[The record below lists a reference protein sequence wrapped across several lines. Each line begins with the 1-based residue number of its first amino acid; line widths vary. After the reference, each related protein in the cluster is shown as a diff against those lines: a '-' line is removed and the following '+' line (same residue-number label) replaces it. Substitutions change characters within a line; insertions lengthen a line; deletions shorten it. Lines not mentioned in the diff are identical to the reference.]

1 LLLVKR
7 GITMERKF
15 LDTLNVFKNTFKSID
30 WRFVSVNVK
39 EDRKFCL
46 HSVIR
51 FSCQS
56 VEKIKS
62 LHNNLLAN
70 LGKNNFNDVSI
81 HLTAL
86 PFDKWD
92 IIKKAFLTGKIKI
105 NNDEFDLLQ
114 PIDFNKLSESTVTLD
129 EYNTEWK
136 GIDFFVDF
144 HNNNLKVI
152 NNLLREFNTEL
163 FGYNSLE
170 EMFKSWLHAEAPP
183 HSSRLIFSIPIY
195 AKIIDCTL
203 NNKNTINV
211 KVNAHSKLRGLILQ
225 VKTFKKYSVVNEI
238 KEKPIKFKI
247 KQPSD
252 FIESSISV
260 RMKSIPSSSK
270 VRMRPDMYVQ
280 ISLIHKEYGKIDGY
294 YGKFSLSN
302 LISKRYERKLP
313 PFLATFHKFCPIKSY
328 ESSFKK
334 SSKDEFEW
342 AVATLFSLANIP
354 TIWLRNHDQLI
365 IDGQTIGGVD
375 GIAYVEW
382 FEQPTLL
389 LIGCTLGVIKDDI
402 ETIVNVKEALR
413 KHLRIANLNILPI
426 IVLQKVPSKGIRS
439 SAKKSG
445 VAIIGLEEL
454 KSILQDV
461 IRNKSVYE
469 ILDKIFRI
477 SKED

>member
-1 LLLVKR
+1 
-7 GITMERKF
+7 MERKF

-39 EDRKFCL
+39 EKRKFCL

-51 FSCQS
+51 FSCEG

-62 LHNNLLAN
+62 LHKNLLAN
-70 LGKNNFNDVSI
+70 LGKNDFDSVSI

-86 PFDKWD
+86 PFDKWN
-92 IIKKAFLTGKIKI
+92 IIRKAFSAGKVRI
-105 NNDEFDLLQ
+105 NNGEFDLLQ
-114 PIDFNKLSESTVTLD
+114 PINFNKLSESTVTID

-136 GIDFFVDF
+136 RIDFFVDF
-144 HNNNLKVI
+144 HNDNLKEI

-163 FGYNSLE
+163 FGYNSLQ
-170 EMFKSWLHAEAPP
+170 EMFKSWLYAEAPP
-183 HSSRLIFSIPIY
+183 HSSRIIFSMPIY

-203 NNKNTINV
+203 NNKKAIGV
-211 KVNAHSKLRGLILQ
+211 KVKAHRKLRGLNLR
-225 VKTFKKYSVVNEI
+225 VKTFKKYSIISEI
-238 KEKPIKFKI
+238 KEKPVKFKI
-247 KQPSD
+247 KHPSD
-252 FIESSISV
+252 FIETSV
-260 RMKSIPSSSK
+260 SMRMKSIPSSLK
-270 VRMRPDMYVQ
+270 VTMPPDTNVQ
-280 ISLIHKEYGKIDGY
+280 ISLIHKEYGTVDGY
-294 YGKFSLSN
+294 YGKFSLSS
-302 LISKRYERKLP
+302 LISKRYERKLS
-313 PFLATFHKFCPIKSY
+313 PFLATFHKFCSIKSY
-328 ESSFKK
+328 ESLFFKTPN
-334 SSKDEFEW
+334 KDEFEW
-342 AVATLFSLANIP
+342 VVTTLFSLANIP

-402 ETIVNVKEALR
+402 ETIVNVKETLL

-426 IVLQKVPSKGIRS
+426 IVLQKVPSKGVRS

-454 KSILQDV
+454 KSLLQDV
-461 IRNKSVYE
+461 MKNKSVYE
-469 ILDKIFRI
+469 ILSKIFRI